1 MWRNGAMEAEL
12 NGKERVFHRKLSYVQ
27 KVRGILLIQPGNRI
41 QDPETKEPQTL
52 IPNTNI
58 LLHQQTLICVVG
70 ACIEPAKLRSRTRDF
85 CVSTCA
91 LTTGSF
97 FFKAVT
103 ITVVYILK
111 CESLQVSN
119 IHLTFIQNS
128 LVSFMK

>member
-1 MWRNGAMEAEL
+1 MVRWKL
-12 NGKERVFHRKLSYVQ
+12 SGKERVFHRKLSYFQ
-27 KVRGILLIQPGNRI
+27 KVRGILFIQPGNRI

-58 LLHQQTLICVVG
+58 LLHQQTFICVVG
-70 ACIEPAKLRSRTRDF
+70 ACTEPAKLRSRTRDF
-85 CVSTCA
+85 CVSTGA
-91 LTTGSF
+91 LTTGSWF
-97 FFKAVT
+97 FIKAVT
-103 ITVVYILK
+103 ITAVYILK